1 MQWSFSLNNFG
12 AHPSASNPGDG
23 SSDVVLVV
31 SLKGKNKIEQNRTKE
46 NKKQKKKPHKVF
58 QVQMQYSFSKF
69 FSMQV

>member
-46 NKKQKKKPHKVF
+46 NKKQKKKTPQSVPSSNAIQF
-58 QVQMQYSFSKF
+58 Q
-69 FSMQV
+69 